1 MKNPRNILITGAS
14 SGIGEALAVHYAAP
28 GIFLALSGRDADR
41 LQTVVELC
49 RQRGAAV
56 EGKVLCV
63 TDRDAM
69 RAWVLN
75 MDRVHPLDLVIA
87 NAGISGGTGGG
98 GESEDQTRMIF
109 DVNVTGVFNT
119 ILPILPLM
127 KARGVGQIAVM
138 ASLASFTG
146 WPGAP
151 AYSAS
156 KAAIRLYGEAL
167 RGSLR
172 GSGVG
177 VGVSVICPGF
187 VESRM
192 TAVNRYKMPFLME
205 SSRAASAIAHGLA
218 QDRARIMFPFPS
230 VILAGLIA
238 FLPLGLCHRI
248 LTRLPKKPSRT
259 PDLKKS

>member
-1 MKNPRNILITGAS
+1 MNNPRNILITGAS

-28 GIFLALSGRDADR
+28 GIFLALSGRDSDR
-41 LQTVVELC
+41 LQAVAALC
-49 RQRGAAV
+49 RHRGATV

-63 TDRDAM
+63 TERDAM
-69 RAWVLN
+69 QDWIVRLDDA
-75 MDRVHPLDLVIA
+75 HPLDLVIA

-98 GESEDQTRMIF
+98 GETEEQVRMIF

-119 ILPILPLM
+119 VLPILPLM
-127 KARGVGQIAVM
+127 KARGRGQIALM

-156 KAAIRLYGEAL
+156 KGAVRLYGEAL

-172 GSGVG
+172 GSGVR
-177 VGVSVICPGF
+177 VSVICPGF

-192 TAVNRYKMPFLME
+192 TAVNGYKMPFLLE
-205 SSRAASAIAHGLA
+205 SARAAWVIAHGLG
-218 QDRARIMFPFPS
+218 QDRGRIMFPWPS
-230 VILAGLIA
+230 ILLAGLIA
-238 FLPLGLCHRI
+238 ALPLALCHRI
-248 LTRLPKKPSRT
+248 LTRLPEKPARNLENS
-259 PDLKKS
+259 